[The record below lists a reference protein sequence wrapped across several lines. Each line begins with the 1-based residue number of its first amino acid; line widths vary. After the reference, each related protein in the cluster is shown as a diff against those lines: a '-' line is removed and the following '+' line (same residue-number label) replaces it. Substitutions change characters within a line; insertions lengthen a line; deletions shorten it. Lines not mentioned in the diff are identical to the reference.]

1 MPTEPIA
8 TQAQVTTTHTVQH
21 DYVTQS
27 GRLVREKVTE
37 DGTLTAVMDLSMT
50 KAGVL
55 LQQRLCHR
63 MTSHARQS
71 PCCCHS
77 LASLGSATGGGRLA
91 PHLPCSILRTVRPLR
106 RITIS

>member
-1 MPTEPIA
+1 M
-8 TQAQVTTTHTVQH
+8 TTTHTVQH

-37 DGTLTAVMDLSMT
+37 DGTLTAVMDFVYDES
-50 KAGVL
+50 L

-91 PHLPCSILRTVRPLR
+91 PHLPCSTLRTVQTSRL
-106 RITIS
+106 ITIS